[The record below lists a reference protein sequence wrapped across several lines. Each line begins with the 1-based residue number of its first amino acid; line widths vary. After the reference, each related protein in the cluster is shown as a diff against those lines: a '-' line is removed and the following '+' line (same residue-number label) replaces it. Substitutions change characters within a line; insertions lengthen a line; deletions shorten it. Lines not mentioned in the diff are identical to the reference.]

1 MNNQEIKWAE
11 VQRLLDRFYEGATS
25 QQEEQFLMEMLTSE
39 EVPDCLKPDAAV
51 FRALAEESALQQ
63 VEPEIPEG
71 LEQRLTERIR
81 QEESTLAPMIPI
93 RPSIKNG
100 RKWWMMAAACL
111 LIAVFSVP
119 HLYNHYAAD
128 HLYAASDITQQEA
141 EEYADYALAMIST
154 HLKTGMQELD
164 EIGRVQEQI
173 RASLSDITD

>member
-1 MNNQEIKWAE
+1 MINQDNKWTE

-25 QQEEQFLMEMLTSE
+25 RQEEQFLMECLTGE
-39 EVPDCLKPDAAV
+39 KVPDCFKSDAAV
-51 FRALAEESALQQ
+51 FRALGEESAMQH

-71 LEQRLTERIR
+71 LEQRLMERIR

-93 RPSIKNG
+93 RPSVKSR
-100 RKWWMMAAACL
+100 RKWWMIAAACL
-111 LIAVFSVP
+111 LIAILSVP
-119 HLYNHYAAD
+119 RLYHHHAD
-128 HLYAASDITQQEA
+128 DLFATSDITQQEA

-173 RASLSDITD
+173 RASLSDISY